1 MILHHQN
8 KQMRNLELESKPEQN
23 MNEESLRSYY
33 NNVPLARLETLQISR
48 LQEKLLLK
56 FENERDVKE

>member
-1 MILHHQN
+1 
-8 KQMRNLELESKPEQN
+8 

-33 NNVPLARLETLQISR
+33 NNVPLARLETLQILR